1 MKKKWKMICLNSF
14 INKILYTKY
23 TLYFILKVNDYHL
36 NVDNYIIV
44 VAIEEVVV
52 EEVEEVDTF
61 VVVMVVAVFVALVD
75 MVIVEYSVDNK

>member
-1 MKKKWKMICLNSF
+1 MICLNSF

-44 VAIEEVVV
+44 VAIEEVV
-52 EEVEEVDTF
+52 EEVEEVDIF